1 MPASVANLNFKGR
14 SMLFVTEK
22 FGISSKAGNMDLWQ
36 MLLSKAIKQHRSLVK
51 TALKIYP
58 V

>member
-1 MPASVANLNFKGR
+1 MPASVANLNFKSR

-36 MLLSKAIKQHRSLVK
+36 MLLSKAIKQH
-51 TALKIYP
+51 
-58 V
+58 

>member
-1 MPASVANLNFKGR
+1 MPASVANLNFKSR

-36 MLLSKAIKQHRSLVK
+36 NVVEKSN
-51 TALKIYP
+51 
-58 V
+58 